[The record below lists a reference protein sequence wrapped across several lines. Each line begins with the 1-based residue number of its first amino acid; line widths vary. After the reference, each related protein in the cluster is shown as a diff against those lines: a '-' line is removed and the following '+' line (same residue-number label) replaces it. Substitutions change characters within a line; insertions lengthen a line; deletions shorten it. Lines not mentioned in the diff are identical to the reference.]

1 MPKGMMVTGIVKA
14 EQWNNE
20 ANKWVTSN
28 NIKIRVQVDETFANN
43 HLIYKNDLRSNEA
56 VRFTTTNEGT
66 HRICYLS
73 TSDGAWFSSTKTRL
87 HVDLASDDKYN
98 LIASSEDEAK
108 DLTDRVAALNTRL
121 ESILGEQMLQRSRE
135 MTFRDTSESA
145 NSRVVR
151 WTIVQIVVLLVT
163 CIWQLSHLQRFF
175 VKEKLV

>member
-1 MPKGMMVTGIVKA
+1 M
-14 EQWNNE
+14 
-20 ANKWVTSN
+20 
-28 NIKIRVQVDETFANN
+28 
-43 HLIYKNDLRSNEA
+43 
-56 VRFTTTNEGT
+56 RFTTTNEGT

-108 DLTDRVAALNTRL
+108 GLFYFINYFFFILNTNPFFVDLTDRVAALNTRL

-163 CIWQLSHLQRFF
+163 CIWQLSHLQRMYQFF
-175 VKEKLV
+175 LIYF